1 MASRLAWSL
10 GQPLPQHLVPF
21 QKMSASPRNKHH
33 MHCRQPEVIPLKMA
47 NFWFML
53 KIVEMFNRSIHQ
65 KPTYRIIE
73 SVHPCT
79 PIYECHK
86 RSSWT
91 WSNHWGNKK
100 DTTWDSGFQ
109 NIYLHMLEF
118 TNPKKNTTEIEHLQY
133 TPLRPSPSQNH
144 LSH

>member
-1 MASRLAWSL
+1 MNPNMASRLAWSL
-10 GQPLPQHLVPF
+10 GQPLPQHFVPF
-21 QKMSASPRNKHH
+21 QK
-33 MHCRQPEVIPLKMA
+33 CQPLLGTNITWAVGSLKSYHW
-47 NFWFML
+47 NGQFL
-53 KIVEMFNRSIHQ
+53 IYVDMFNRSIHQ

-79 PIYECHK
+79 PIYQCHK

-118 TNPKKNTTEIEHLQY
+118 TNPKKHHRNRTSTVYPPTAI
-133 TPLRPSPSQNH
+133 SKSNH

>member
-1 MASRLAWSL
+1 
-10 GQPLPQHLVPF
+10 
-21 QKMSASPRNKHH
+21 
-33 MHCRQPEVIPLKMA
+33 
-47 NFWFML
+47 ML

-118 TNPKKNTTEIEHLQY
+118 TNPKKHHQNRTSTVYSPTAISKSKSSE
-133 TPLRPSPSQNH
+133 PLNIP
-144 LSH
+144 LSHLMKYQLVENGFPILWFIIIPSKFCIVQVPSS